1 MALPAETRSHHT
13 VWLRHG
19 DGRAVPVR
27 YAVAGDHL
35 VCFGDDGLTSVPD
48 GQRLSATVHAIAC
61 GPPLVTF
68 DVTVQEM
75 PPELVDMASVGDL
88 LANVMHGD
96 GTVDG
101 AVRWLDEQ
109 RHHRRIVELVP

>member
-1 MALPAETRSHHT
+1 MALPAEARSHHT

-19 DGRAVPVR
+19 DERAVPVR

-35 VCFGDDGLTSVPD
+35 LCFGDDGLASASD

-61 GPPLVTF
+61 GPPLVSF
-68 DVTVQEM
+68 DVTVRDV
-75 PPELVDMASVGDL
+75 PPERVDLANVGDL

-101 AVRWLDEQ
+101 AIRWLDEQ
-109 RHHRRIVELVP
+109 RRQRRVVELVP